1 MFCTCVWDLGD
12 DFLAFPSVVYTAAP
26 THIHTKLQK
35 PARRQDYPAYQKRT
49 HVHYTSWAVALL
61 LLVCFA
67 DSVATVVFWRL
78 AHALPSSAF
87 ACAGS
92 AVSFGSASRRN
103 TRAHIRSL
111 FCGSGGCSQ
120 VLGGLFVLQ
129 KPSYHLLFDPYPF
142 CFRPMPRLPSFGSC
156 SPFCLPHPFSK
167 QQSAPQITRTSNTA
181 RGECG
186 WD

>member
-1 MFCTCVWDLGD
+1 MTTEKSVCFTRCDTRSLLLFVIPFNHYYTCGCACSLFFLFLFRMFCTCVWDLGD

-61 LLVCFA
+61 LLLVCFA

-92 AVSFGSASRRN
+92 AVSFGSASRSN

-111 FCGSGGCSQ
+111 FCGSRGCSQ

-129 KPSYHLLFDPYPF
+129 KPSYHLLFDP
-142 CFRPMPRLPSFGSC
+142 
-156 SPFCLPHPFSK
+156 
-167 QQSAPQITRTSNTA
+167 
-181 RGECG
+181 
-186 WD
+186 